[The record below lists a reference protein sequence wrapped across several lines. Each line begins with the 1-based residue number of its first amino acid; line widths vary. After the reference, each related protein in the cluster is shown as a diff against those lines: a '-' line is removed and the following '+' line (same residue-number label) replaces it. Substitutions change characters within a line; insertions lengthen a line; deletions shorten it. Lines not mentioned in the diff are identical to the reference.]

1 MKQFEITEAQEWQL
15 FELLEG
21 NLSADESALLHQE
34 IEAQP
39 ALAYHFNLL
48 KQTYSSA
55 PEIHFPEAQSLK
67 KQPRNKQIYLWTS
80 TAAAAAIALLLFWKP
95 ISTLTNKSSIAAQDN
110 MGQVFDKSKQNEGL
124 EMPSLNPDSAP
135 NEESDRSAN
144 IVSSAKT
151 KATKNL
157 AGNFATEKIHP
168 LITATNDFRS
178 QRNDSQQSRIVAK
191 IEIVKNATANSLA
204 QHLSDQGTIGNALQF
219 NNGENQGP
227 QLLPTPFGQNQN
239 TISGTESTPSPKA
252 KLAKNASPRKTGFA
266 LAKSFYNDGKTMIQ
280 NGHVP
285 HVNIKTINKSH
296 SLLPTIEMGVRLEN
310 NVIMASFNQ

>member
-67 KQPRNKQIYLWTS
+67 KQPRNKQVYLWTS
-80 TAAAAAIALLLFWKP
+80 TAAAAVIALLLLWKP
-95 ISTLTNKSSIAAQDN
+95 ISTLTNKSSIEAQDK
-110 MGQVFDKSKQNEGL
+110 MGQVFEKSKQNEGL
-124 EMPSLNPDSAP
+124 EMPSLNPYSAP
-135 NEESDRSAN
+135 KTESDRTAN
-144 IVSSAKT
+144 TISPAKSQ
-151 KATKNL
+151 ATKNL
-157 AGNFATEKIHP
+157 AGNFTTEKTHP
-168 LITATNDFRS
+168 LITATNDFRG
-178 QRNDSQQSRIVAK
+178 QKNDSQQSPLLTK
-191 IEIVKNATANSLA
+191 IEIVKNATSNSFA
-204 QHLSDQGTIGNALQF
+204 QHLADQGTIGDALQF

-227 QLLPTPFGQNQN
+227 QILPTPFGQNQN
-239 TISGTESTPSPKA
+239 TISGTESTPSLKS

-296 SLLPTIEMGVRLEN
+296 SLLPTIEMGLRLEN

>member
-1 MKQFEITEAQEWQL
+1 MNQFEITEAQEWQL

-48 KQTYSSA
+48 KQTYTSV

-67 KQPRNKQIYLWTS
+67 KQPRNKQVYLWTS
-80 TAAAAAIALLLFWKP
+80 TAVAAAIIILFLWKP
-95 ISTLTNKSSIAAQDN
+95 MAPATNKSNSGVENKMGRVLENQNDGLGTTDLNQDK
-110 MGQVFDKSKQNEGL
+110 V
-124 EMPSLNPDSAP
+124 SAMQSQP
-135 NEESDRSAN
+135 SAN
-144 IVSSAKT
+144 AIRPTNSQ
-151 KATKNL
+151 ATKNL
-157 AGNFATEKIHP
+157 AGNFTTEKTHP
-168 LITATNDFRS
+168 LITATNDFRG
-178 QRNDSQQSRIVAK
+178 QKNDSQQSPLLTK
-191 IEIVKNATANSLA
+191 IEIVKNATSNSFA
-204 QHLSDQGTIGNALQF
+204 QHLADQGSIGDALQF

-227 QLLPTPFGQNQN
+227 QILPTPFGQNQN
-239 TISGTESTPSPKA
+239 NVSGTENTQSPKA
-252 KLAKNASPRKTGFA
+252 KLAKNPSPRKTGFA

-296 SLLPTIEMGVRLEN
+296 SLLPTIEMGLRLEN

>member
-21 NLSADESALLHQE
+21 NLSADESALVHQE

-48 KQTYSSA
+48 KQTYTSA

-67 KQPRNKQIYLWTS
+67 KQPRNKQVYLWTS
-80 TAAAAAIALLLFWKP
+80 TAAAAAIALLLLWKP
-95 ISTLTNKSSIAAQDN
+95 ISTLTNKSSIEAQDN
-110 MGQVFDKSKQNEGL
+110 MGQVFEKSKQNEGL
-124 EMPSLNPDSAP
+124 EMPSLNPYSAP
-135 NEESDRSAN
+135 KTES
-144 IVSSAKT
+144 
-151 KATKNL
+151 
-157 AGNFATEKIHP
+157 G
-168 LITATNDFRS
+168 TNDFRS
-178 QRNDSQQSRIVAK
+178 QRKDSQQRNIVAK
-191 IEIVKNATANSLA
+191 IEIVKNVTANSLA
-204 QHLSDQGTIGNALQF
+204 QHLSDQDSIGDALQF

-227 QLLPTPFGQNQN
+227 QILPTPFGQNQN
-239 TISGTESTPSPKA
+239 TISGTESTQSPKA
-252 KLAKNASPRKTGFA
+252 KLAKNPSPRKTGFA

-296 SLLPTIEMGVRLEN
+296 SLLPTIQMGVRLEN

>member
-48 KQTYSSA
+48 KQTYTSV

-67 KQPRNKQIYLWTS
+67 KQPRNKQVYLWTS
-80 TAAAAAIALLLFWKP
+80 TAAAAAIALLLLWKP
-95 ISTLTNKSSIAAQDN
+95 ISTLTNKSSIAAQDK
-110 MGQVFDKSKQNEGL
+110 MGQVFEKSKLNEDL

-135 NEESDRSAN
+135 MKELERSAN
-144 IVSSAKT
+144 AIRPTNSQ
-151 KATKNL
+151 ATKNL
-157 AGNFATEKIHP
+157 AGNFTPEKIHP

-178 QRNDSQQSRIVAK
+178 QRKDSQQRNIVAK
-191 IEIVKNATANSLA
+191 IEIVKNATSNSLA
-204 QHLSDQGTIGNALQF
+204 QHLSDQGTIGDALQF

-296 SLLPTIEMGVRLEN
+296 SLLPTIQMGVRLEN

>member
-39 ALAYHFNLL
+39 ALAYHFDLL

-67 KQPRNKQIYLWTS
+67 KQPRNKQIYLWAS
-80 TAAAAAIALLLFWKP
+80 TAAAAAIALLLLWKP
-95 ISTLTNKSSIAAQDN
+95 ISTLTNKSSIAAQDK
-110 MGQVFDKSKQNEGL
+110 MGQVFEKSKQNEGL

-135 NEESDRSAN
+135 KKESDRSAN
-144 IVSSAKT
+144 TISSAKT
-151 KATKNL
+151 QATKNI
-157 AGNFATEKIHP
+157 AGNFTTEKIHP

-178 QRNDSQQSRIVAK
+178 QRKDSQQSNIVAK

-204 QHLSDQGTIGNALQF
+204 QHLLDQGTIGDALQF

-227 QLLPTPFGQNQN
+227 QLFPTPFGQNQN
-239 TISGTESTPSPKA
+239 TISGTESTPSPKTI
-252 KLAKNASPRKTGFA
+252 LAKNASPRKTGFA

-296 SLLPTIEMGVRLEN
+296 SLLPTIQMGVRLEN

>member
-21 NLSADESALLHQE
+21 NLSAEEVAQLHQD

-39 ALAYHFNLL
+39 ALTYHYNLL
-48 KQTYSSA
+48 KQTYASA
-55 PEIHFPEAQSLK
+55 QEIHFPNAQSLK
-67 KQPRNKQIYLWTS
+67 KQPSNKQVYLWTS
-80 TAAAAAIALLLFWKP
+80 TAVAAAISLLLLWKP

-110 MGQVFDKSKQNEGL
+110 MGQVFEKSKLNEGL
-124 EMPSLNPDSAP
+124 EMPSLNPDKA
-135 NEESDRSAN
+135 SAN
-144 IVSSAKT
+144 ESQRSTNAIRPTNSQ
-151 KATKNL
+151 ATKNL
-157 AGNFATEKIHP
+157 ARNFTTEKIHP
-168 LITATNDFRS
+168 LITATNDFRG
-178 QRNDSQQSRIVAK
+178 QRKDSQQRSIVAK
-191 IEIVKNATANSLA
+191 IEIVKNATSNSFA
-204 QHLSDQGTIGNALQF
+204 QHLADQSSIGDALQF

-227 QLLPTPFGQNQN
+227 QILPTPLGQNQN
-239 TISGTESTPSPKA
+239 NVSGTESTPSPKA
-252 KLAKNASPRKTGFA
+252 KLAKNPSPRKTGFA

>member
-48 KQTYSSA
+48 KQTYTSA

-67 KQPRNKQIYLWTS
+67 KQPRNKQVYLWTS
-80 TAAAAAIALLLFWKP
+80 TAAAAAIALLLLWKP
-95 ISTLTNKSSIAAQDN
+95 ISKVTNKSSIAAQDK
-110 MGQVFDKSKQNEGL
+110 MGQVFEKSKLNEGL

-135 NEESDRSAN
+135 KTES
-144 IVSSAKT
+144 
-151 KATKNL
+151 
-157 AGNFATEKIHP
+157 
-168 LITATNDFRS
+168 ATNDFRS
-178 QRNDSQQSRIVAK
+178 QRKDSQQSRIVAK
-191 IEIVKNATANSLA
+191 IEIVKNATSNSLA
-204 QHLSDQGTIGNALQF
+204 QHLSDQGTIGDALQF

-266 LAKSFYNDGKTMIQ
+266 LVKSFYNDGKTMIQ

-296 SLLPTIEMGVRLEN
+296 SLLPTIQMGVRLEN

>member
-1 MKQFEITEAQEWQL
+1 MNQFEITEAQEWQL

-48 KQTYSSA
+48 KQTYTSA

-67 KQPRNKQIYLWTS
+67 KHPRNKRVYLWTS
-80 TAAAAAIALLLFWKP
+80 IAAAAAITLLLLWKP
-95 ISTLTNKSSIAAQDN
+95 ISTLTNKSSIAAQDK
-110 MGQVFDKSKQNEGL
+110 MGQVFEKSKLNEGL

-135 NEESDRSAN
+135 AKESDRSAN
-144 IVSSAKT
+144 TIFSAKT
-151 KATKNL
+151 QATKNL
-157 AGNFATEKIHP
+157 AGNFTTEKIHP

-191 IEIVKNATANSLA
+191 IEIVQNATANSLA
-204 QHLSDQGTIGNALQF
+204 QHLLDQGTIGDALQF

-239 TISGTESTPSPKA
+239 TISEVREMIPSKA
-252 KLAKNASPRKTGFA
+252 ASWRKS
-266 LAKSFYNDGKTMIQ
+266 K
-280 NGHVP
+280 
-285 HVNIKTINKSH
+285 
-296 SLLPTIEMGVRLEN
+296 
-310 NVIMASFNQ
+310 

>member
-48 KQTYSSA
+48 KQTYTSA
-55 PEIHFPEAQSLK
+55 PKIHFPEAQSLK
-67 KQPRNKQIYLWTS
+67 KQPRNKQVYHWTS
-80 TAAAAAIALLLFWKP
+80 TAAAAVIALLLLWKP
-95 ISTLTNKSSIAAQDN
+95 ISTLTNKSSIDAQDK
-110 MGQVFDKSKQNEGL
+110 MGQVFEKSKQNEGL
-124 EMPSLNPDSAP
+124 EMPSLNPYSAP
-135 NEESDRSAN
+135 KKESDRTAN
-144 IVSSAKT
+144 TISPVKSQ
-151 KATKNL
+151 ATKNV
-157 AGNFATEKIHP
+157 AGNFTTEKTHP

-178 QRNDSQQSRIVAK
+178 QRKDSQQRNIVAK

-204 QHLSDQGTIGNALQF
+204 QHLSDQGTIGDALQF

-227 QLLPTPFGQNQN
+227 QILPTPFGQNQN
-239 TISGTESTPSPKA
+239 TISGRESTPSLKS

>member
-39 ALAYHFNLL
+39 VLAYHFDLL

-67 KQPRNKQIYLWTS
+67 KQPRNKQIYLWAS
-80 TAAAAAIALLLFWKP
+80 TAAAAAIALLLLWKP
-95 ISTLTNKSSIAAQDN
+95 ISTLTNKSSIDAQNN

-124 EMPSLNPDSAP
+124 EMPSQNPDSAP
-135 NEESDRSAN
+135 KKES
-144 IVSSAKT
+144 
-151 KATKNL
+151 
-157 AGNFATEKIHP
+157 
-168 LITATNDFRS
+168 ATNDFRS
-178 QRNDSQQSRIVAK
+178 QRKDSQQRNIVAK
-191 IEIVKNATANSLA
+191 IEIAKNATSNSLA
-204 QHLSDQGTIGNALQF
+204 QHLSDQGTIGDALQF

-227 QLLPTPFGQNQN
+227 QILPTPFGQNQN
-239 TISGTESTPSPKA
+239 TISGTESTQSPKA

-266 LAKSFYNDGKTMIQ
+266 LVKSFYNDGKTMIQ

-296 SLLPTIEMGVRLEN
+296 SLLPTIQMGVRLEN

>member
-34 IEAQP
+34 IDAQP

-80 TAAAAAIALLLFWKP
+80 TAAAAAIALLLLWKP

-144 IVSSAKT
+144 AIRPTNSQ
-151 KATKNL
+151 ATKNL
-157 AGNFATEKIHP
+157 AGNFTPEKIHP

-178 QRNDSQQSRIVAK
+178 QRKDSQQRNIVAK

-296 SLLPTIEMGVRLEN
+296 SLLPTIQMGVRLEN

>member
-48 KQTYSSA
+48 KQTYTSA

-67 KQPRNKQIYLWTS
+67 KQPRNKQVYLWTS
-80 TAAAAAIALLLFWKP
+80 TAAAAAIALLLLWKP
-95 ISTLTNKSSIAAQDN
+95 ISTLTNKSSIAAQDK
-110 MGQVFDKSKQNEGL
+110 MGQVFEKSKQNEGL
-124 EMPSLNPDSAP
+124 EMPSLNLDNAP
-135 NEESDRSAN
+135 TKESDRSAN
-144 IVSSAKT
+144 AIRPTNSQ
-151 KATKNL
+151 ATKNL
-157 AGNFATEKIHP
+157 AGNFTPEKIHP

-178 QRNDSQQSRIVAK
+178 QRKDSHQRNIVAK
-191 IEIVKNATANSLA
+191 IEIVKNATSNSLA
-204 QHLSDQGTIGNALQF
+204 QHLSDQGTIGDALQF

-296 SLLPTIEMGVRLEN
+296 SLLPTIQMGVRLEN

>member
-48 KQTYSSA
+48 KQTYTSA

-67 KQPRNKQIYLWTS
+67 KQPRKKQVYLWTS
-80 TAAAAAIALLLFWKP
+80 TAAAAAIALLLLWKP
-95 ISTLTNKSSIAAQDN
+95 ISTLTNKSSIDAQNN
-110 MGQVFDKSKQNEGL
+110 MGQVFEKSKQNEGL

-135 NEESDRSAN
+135 KTESDRSVN
-144 IVSSAKT
+144 TISSAKT
-151 KATKNL
+151 QATKNL
-157 AGNFATEKIHP
+157 AGNFTTEKIHP

-178 QRNDSQQSRIVAK
+178 QRKDSQQSNIVAK

-204 QHLSDQGTIGNALQF
+204 QHLLDQGTIGDALQF
-219 NNGENQGP
+219 NNVENQGP

-296 SLLPTIEMGVRLEN
+296 SLLPTIQMGVRLEN

>member
-48 KQTYSSA
+48 KQTYTSA

-67 KQPRNKQIYLWTS
+67 KQPRNKQVYLWTA
-80 TAAAAAIALLLFWKP
+80 TAAAAAIALLLLWKP
-95 ISTLTNKSSIAAQDN
+95 ISTLTNKSSIDAQDN

-135 NEESDRSAN
+135 KTESDRSAN
-144 IVSSAKT
+144 SISSAKSR
-151 KATKNL
+151 ATKNL
-157 AGNFATEKIHP
+157 AGSFTTEKIHP

-178 QRNDSQQSRIVAK
+178 QRKDSQQSNIVAK
-191 IEIVKNATANSLA
+191 IEIVQNATANILA
-204 QHLSDQGTIGNALQF
+204 QHLLDQGTIGDALQF

-227 QLLPTPFGQNQN
+227 QLLPTPFGQYQN

-252 KLAKNASPRKTGFA
+252 KLAKNTSQRKTGFA

-296 SLLPTIEMGVRLEN
+296 SLLPTIQMGVRLEN

>member
-55 PEIHFPEAQSLK
+55 PQIHFPEAQSLK
-67 KQPRNKQIYLWTS
+67 KQPRNKQVYLWTA
-80 TAAAAAIALLLFWKP
+80 TAAAAAIALLLLWKP
-95 ISTLTNKSSIAAQDN
+95 ISTLTNKSSIDAQNN

-124 EMPSLNPDSAP
+124 EMPSLNPDNAP
-135 NEESDRSAN
+135 TKESDRSAN
-144 IVSSAKT
+144 TISSAKT
-151 KATKNL
+151 QATKNL
-157 AGNFATEKIHP
+157 AGNFTTEKIHP

-178 QRNDSQQSRIVAK
+178 QRKDSQQSNIVAK

-204 QHLSDQGTIGNALQF
+204 QHLLDQGTIGDALQF
-219 NNGENQGP
+219 NNVENQGP
-227 QLLPTPFGQNQN
+227 QILPTPFGQNQN
-239 TISGTESTPSPKA
+239 NVSGTETTQSPKA
-252 KLAKNASPRKTGFA
+252 KLAKNPSPRKTGFA

-280 NGHVP
+280 HGHVP

-296 SLLPTIEMGVRLEN
+296 SLLPTIEMGLRLEN

>member
-48 KQTYSSA
+48 KQTYTSA
-55 PEIHFPEAQSLK
+55 PEIYFPEAQSLK

-80 TAAAAAIALLLFWKP
+80 TAAAAAIALLLLWKP
-95 ISTLTNKSSIAAQDN
+95 ISTLTNKSSIAAQDK
-110 MGQVFDKSKQNEGL
+110 MGQVFEKSKQNEGL

-135 NEESDRSAN
+135 KKESDRSAN
-144 IVSSAKT
+144 TISSAKT
-151 KATKNL
+151 QATKNL
-157 AGNFATEKIHP
+157 AGNFTTEKIHP

-178 QRNDSQQSRIVAK
+178 QRKDSQQRNIVAK
-191 IEIVKNATANSLA
+191 IEIVKNATSNSLA
-204 QHLSDQGTIGNALQF
+204 QHLSDQGTIGDALQF

-296 SLLPTIEMGVRLEN
+296 SLLPTIQMGVRLEN

>member
-39 ALAYHFNLL
+39 ALAYHYNLL
-48 KQTYSSA
+48 KQTYTSA

-67 KQPRNKQIYLWTS
+67 KQPRNKQVYLWTS
-80 TAAAAAIALLLFWKP
+80 TAVAAAIAILLLWKP
-95 ISTLTNKSSIAAQDN
+95 ISTLTNKSSTEAQDKI
-110 MGQVFDKSKQNEGL
+110 GRVFEKSKLNEGL

-135 NEESDRSAN
+135 KEESERSAN
-144 IVSSAKT
+144 TISSAKT
-151 KATKNL
+151 QSTKNL
-157 AGNFATEKIHP
+157 AGNLTTEKTHP

-178 QRNDSQQSRIVAK
+178 QRKDSQQSNIVAK
-191 IEIVKNATANSLA
+191 IEIVKNATSASFA
-204 QHLSDQGTIGNALQF
+204 QHLADQGSIGDALQF
-219 NNGENQGP
+219 SGSENQGP
-227 QLLPTPFGQNQN
+227 QILPTPFGQNQN
-239 TISGTESTPSPKA
+239 NVSGTESTPSPKA
-252 KLAKNASPRKTGFA
+252 KLAKNPSPRKTGLA

-296 SLLPTIEMGVRLEN
+296 SLLPTIQMGVRLEN

>member
-67 KQPRNKQIYLWTS
+67 KQPRNKQVYLWTS
-80 TAAAAAIALLLFWKP
+80 TAAAAVIALLLLWKP
-95 ISTLTNKSSIAAQDN
+95 ISTLTNKSSIDAQDK
-110 MGQVFDKSKQNEGL
+110 MGQVFEKSKQNEGL
-124 EMPSLNPDSAP
+124 EMPSLNPYSAP
-135 NEESDRSAN
+135 KKESDRTAN
-144 IVSSAKT
+144 TISPVKSQ
-151 KATKNL
+151 ATKNV
-157 AGNFATEKIHP
+157 AGNFTTEKTHP

-178 QRNDSQQSRIVAK
+178 QRKDSQQRNIVAK

-204 QHLSDQGTIGNALQF
+204 QHLSDQGSIGDALQF

-227 QLLPTPFGQNQN
+227 QILPTPFGQNQN
-239 TISGTESTPSPKA
+239 TISGRESTPSLKS

-296 SLLPTIEMGVRLEN
+296 SLLPTIQMGVRLEN

>member
-48 KQTYSSA
+48 KQTYTSA

-67 KQPRNKQIYLWTS
+67 KQPRNKQVYLWTA
-80 TAAAAAIALLLFWKP
+80 TAAAAAIALLLLWKP
-95 ISTLTNKSSIAAQDN
+95 ISTLTNKSSIDAQDK
-110 MGQVFDKSKQNEGL
+110 MGQVFEKSKQNEGL

-135 NEESDRSAN
+135 KTESDRSAN
-144 IVSSAKT
+144 SISSAKSR
-151 KATKNL
+151 ATKNL
-157 AGNFATEKIHP
+157 AGSFTTEKIHP

-191 IEIVKNATANSLA
+191 IEIVQNATANSLA
-204 QHLSDQGTIGNALQF
+204 QHLLDQGTIGDALQF
-219 NNGENQGP
+219 NNVENQGP

-296 SLLPTIEMGVRLEN
+296 SLLPTIQMGVRLEN

>member
-48 KQTYSSA
+48 KQTYTSA

-67 KQPRNKQIYLWTS
+67 KQPRNKQVYLWTS
-80 TAAAAAIALLLFWKP
+80 TAAAAAIALLLLWKP
-95 ISTLTNKSSIAAQDN
+95 ISTLTNKSSIEAQDK
-110 MGQVFDKSKQNEGL
+110 MGQVFEKSKLNEGL
-124 EMPSLNPDSAP
+124 EMPSLNPYSAP
-135 NEESDRSAN
+135 KTES
-144 IVSSAKT
+144 
-151 KATKNL
+151 
-157 AGNFATEKIHP
+157 
-168 LITATNDFRS
+168 ATNDFRS
-178 QRNDSQQSRIVAK
+178 QRKDSQQSRIVAK
-191 IEIVKNATANSLA
+191 IEIVKNATSNSLA
-204 QHLSDQGTIGNALQF
+204 QHLSDQGTIGDALQF

-227 QLLPTPFGQNQN
+227 QLLPTPFGQNEN
-239 TISGTESTPSPKA
+239 TISETESTQSPKA

-266 LAKSFYNDGKTMIQ
+266 LVKSFYNDGKTMIQ

-296 SLLPTIEMGVRLEN
+296 SLLPTIQMGVRLEN

>member
-67 KQPRNKQIYLWTS
+67 KQPRNNQIYLWTS
-80 TAAAAAIALLLFWKP
+80 TAAAAAIALLLLWKP
-95 ISTLTNKSSIAAQDN
+95 ISTLTNKSSIAAQDK
-110 MGQVFDKSKQNEGL
+110 MGQVFEKSKLNEDL

-135 NEESDRSAN
+135 MKDTERSAN
-144 IVSSAKT
+144 AIRPTNSQ
-151 KATKNL
+151 ATKNL
-157 AGNFATEKIHP
+157 AGNFTPEKIHP

-178 QRNDSQQSRIVAK
+178 QRKDSQQSRIVAK

-296 SLLPTIEMGVRLEN
+296 SLLPTIQMGVRLEN

>member
-21 NLSADESALLHQE
+21 NLSADESVLLHQE

-48 KQTYSSA
+48 KQTYTSA
-55 PEIHFPEAQSLK
+55 PQIHFPEAQSLK
-67 KQPRNKQIYLWTS
+67 KQPRNKQVYLWTS
-80 TAAAAAIALLLFWKP
+80 TAAAAAIALLLLWKP
-95 ISTLTNKSSIAAQDN
+95 ISTLTNKSSIDAQDK
-110 MGQVFDKSKQNEGL
+110 MGQVFEKSKLNEGL
-124 EMPSLNPDSAP
+124 EMPSLNPDNAP
-135 NEESDRSAN
+135 KKESDRSAN
-144 IVSSAKT
+144 TISSAKT
-151 KATKNL
+151 QATKNL
-157 AGNFATEKIHP
+157 AGNFTTEKIHP

-191 IEIVKNATANSLA
+191 IEIVKNATSNSLA
-204 QHLSDQGTIGNALQF
+204 QHLSDQGTIGDALQF

-239 TISGTESTPSPKA
+239 TISGTESTPLPKA

-296 SLLPTIEMGVRLEN
+296 SLLPTIQMGVRLEN

>member
-39 ALAYHFNLL
+39 ALAYHFDLL

-55 PEIHFPEAQSLK
+55 PEIHFPETQSLK
-67 KQPRNKQIYLWTS
+67 KQPRNKQVYLWTS
-80 TAAAAAIALLLFWKP
+80 TAAAAVIALLLLWKP
-95 ISTLTNKSSIAAQDN
+95 ISTLTNKSSIEAQDN
-110 MGQVFDKSKQNEGL
+110 MGQVLEKSKLNEGL

-135 NEESDRSAN
+135 NTESDRTAN
-144 IVSSAKT
+144 TISSAKT
-151 KATKNL
+151 QATKNI
-157 AGNFATEKIHP
+157 AGNFTTEKIHP

-204 QHLSDQGTIGNALQF
+204 QHLLDQGTIGDALQF

-252 KLAKNASPRKTGFA
+252 KLAKNPSPRKTGFA

-296 SLLPTIEMGVRLEN
+296 SLLPTIQMGVRLEN

>member
-48 KQTYSSA
+48 KQTYTSA
-55 PEIHFPEAQSLK
+55 PQIHFHEAQSLK
-67 KQPRNKQIYLWTS
+67 KQPRKKQVYLWTS
-80 TAAAAAIALLLFWKP
+80 TAAAAAIALLLLWKP
-95 ISTLTNKSSIAAQDN
+95 ISTLTNKSSIDAQNN
-110 MGQVFDKSKQNEGL
+110 MGQVFEKSKQNEGL

-135 NEESDRSAN
+135 KTESDRSVN
-144 IVSSAKT
+144 TISSAKT
-151 KATKNL
+151 QATKNL
-157 AGNFATEKIHP
+157 AGNFTTEKIHP

-178 QRNDSQQSRIVAK
+178 QRKDSQQSNIVAK

-204 QHLSDQGTIGNALQF
+204 QHLLDQGTIGDALQF
-219 NNGENQGP
+219 NNVENQGP

-296 SLLPTIEMGVRLEN
+296 SLLPTIQMGVRLEN

>member
-48 KQTYSSA
+48 KQTYTSA
-55 PEIHFPEAQSLK
+55 PEIHFPETQSLK
-67 KQPRNKQIYLWTS
+67 KQPRNKQVYLWTS
-80 TAAAAAIALLLFWKP
+80 TAAAAAIALLLLWKP
-95 ISTLTNKSSIAAQDN
+95 ISTVTNKSSIEAQNN
-110 MGQVFDKSKQNEGL
+110 MGQVFEKSKQNEGL

-135 NEESDRSAN
+135 KKES
-144 IVSSAKT
+144 
-151 KATKNL
+151 
-157 AGNFATEKIHP
+157 
-168 LITATNDFRS
+168 ATNDFRS
-178 QRNDSQQSRIVAK
+178 QRKDSQQRNIVAK
-191 IEIVKNATANSLA
+191 IEIAKNATSNSLA
-204 QHLSDQGTIGNALQF
+204 QHLSDQGTIGDALQF
-219 NNGENQGP
+219 NNGENQGQ
-227 QLLPTPFGQNQN
+227 QLFPTPFGQNQN

-296 SLLPTIEMGVRLEN
+296 SLLPTIQMGVRLEN

>member
-21 NLSADESALLHQE
+21 NLSADESVLLHQE

-48 KQTYSSA
+48 KQTYTSA
-55 PEIHFPEAQSLK
+55 PEIYFPEAQSLK

-80 TAAAAAIALLLFWKP
+80 TAAAAAIALLLLWKP
-95 ISTLTNKSSIAAQDN
+95 ISTLTNKSSIAAQDK
-110 MGQVFDKSKQNEGL
+110 MGQVFEKSKQNEGL
-124 EMPSLNPDSAP
+124 KMPSLNPDSAP
-135 NEESDRSAN
+135 KKESDRSAN
-144 IVSSAKT
+144 SISSAKT
-151 KATKNL
+151 QATKNL
-157 AGNFATEKIHP
+157 AGNFTTEKIHP

-178 QRNDSQQSRIVAK
+178 QRKDSQQRNIVAK

-204 QHLSDQGTIGNALQF
+204 QHLLDQGTIGDALQF

-227 QLLPTPFGQNQN
+227 QILPTPFGQNQN
-239 TISGTESTPSPKA
+239 NVSGTETTQSPKA
-252 KLAKNASPRKTGFA
+252 KLAKNPSPRKTGFA

-296 SLLPTIEMGVRLEN
+296 SLLPTIQMGVRLEN

>member
-1 MKQFEITEAQEWQL
+1 MKQFKITEAQEWQM

-34 IEAQP
+34 IESQP

-48 KQTYSSA
+48 KQTYTSA
-55 PEIHFPEAQSLK
+55 PEINFPNAPSLK
-67 KQPRNKQIYLWTS
+67 KQPRNKQIYLWVS
-80 TAAAAAIALLLFWKP
+80 TAAAAAIALLLLWKP

-110 MGQVFDKSKQNEGL
+110 MVQIFEKSKLNEGL
-124 EMPSLNPDSAP
+124 ETPSLNPDNAP
-135 NEESDRSAN
+135 KEESEHSAN
-144 IVSSAKT
+144 TISPAKSQ
-151 KATKNL
+151 ATKNL
-157 AGNFATEKIHP
+157 AGNFTTEKIHP

-178 QRNDSQQSRIVAK
+178 QRKDSQQSNIVAK
-191 IEIVKNATANSLA
+191 IEIVKNATTNSLA
-204 QHLSDQGTIGNALQF
+204 QHLSDQGSIGDALQF
-219 NNGENQGP
+219 NNGENQSP
-227 QLLPTPFGQNQN
+227 QILPAPFGQNQN
-239 TISGTESTPSPKA
+239 NVSGTESTPSPKA
-252 KLAKNASPRKTGFA
+252 KLAKNPSPRKTGLA

-296 SLLPTIEMGVRLEN
+296 SLLPTIQMGVRLEN

>member
-1 MKQFEITEAQEWQL
+1 MKQFEITEAQECQL

-67 KQPRNKQIYLWTS
+67 KQPRNKQVYLWIS
-80 TAAAAAIALLLFWKP
+80 TAAAAAIAILLLWKP
-95 ISTLTNKSSIAAQDN
+95 MAPAKNKSNSGVENKMGEVFEKHNNNLGTSELHQDKARA
-110 MGQVFDKSKQNEGL
+110 D
-124 EMPSLNPDSAP
+124 
-135 NEESDRSAN
+135 ESRPSAN
-144 IVSSAKT
+144 AIRPT
-151 KATKNL
+151 KSQATKNV
-157 AGNFATEKIHP
+157 AGNFTTEKTHP

-178 QRNDSQQSRIVAK
+178 QRKDSQQRNIVAK

-204 QHLSDQGTIGNALQF
+204 QHLSDQGTIGDALQF

-227 QLLPTPFGQNQN
+227 QILPTPFGQNQN
-239 TISGTESTPSPKA
+239 TISGTESAPSPKS

-296 SLLPTIEMGVRLEN
+296 SLLPTIEMGLRLEN

>member
-48 KQTYSSA
+48 KQTYTSA

-67 KQPRNKQIYLWTS
+67 KQPRNKQVYLWTS
-80 TAAAAAIALLLFWKP
+80 TAAAAAIALLLLWKP
-95 ISTLTNKSSIAAQDN
+95 ISKVTNKSSIAAQDK
-110 MGQVFDKSKQNEGL
+110 MGQVFEKSKLNEGL

-135 NEESDRSAN
+135 KTES
-144 IVSSAKT
+144 
-151 KATKNL
+151 
-157 AGNFATEKIHP
+157 
-168 LITATNDFRS
+168 ATNDFRS
-178 QRNDSQQSRIVAK
+178 QRKDSQQSRIVAK
-191 IEIVKNATANSLA
+191 IEIVKNATSNSLA
-204 QHLSDQGTIGNALQF
+204 QHLSDQGTIGDALQF

-252 KLAKNASPRKTGFA
+252 KLAKNPSPRKTGFA

-280 NGHVP
+280 HGHVP

-296 SLLPTIEMGVRLEN
+296 SLLPTIEMGLRLEN

>member
-34 IEAQP
+34 IEAKP

-67 KQPRNKQIYLWTS
+67 KQPRNKQVYLWTS
-80 TAAAAAIALLLFWKP
+80 TAAAAAIALLLLWKP

-144 IVSSAKT
+144 IISSAKT

-191 IEIVKNATANSLA
+191 IEIVKNATSNSLA
-204 QHLSDQGTIGNALQF
+204 QHLSDQGTIGDALQF

>member
-39 ALAYHFNLL
+39 VLAYHFDLL
-48 KQTYSSA
+48 KQTYTSA
-55 PEIHFPEAQSLK
+55 PEIHFPETQSLK
-67 KQPRNKQIYLWTS
+67 KQPRNKQVYLWTS
-80 TAAAAAIALLLFWKP
+80 TAAAAAIALLLLWKP
-95 ISTLTNKSSIAAQDN
+95 ISTVTNKSSIEAQNN
-110 MGQVFDKSKQNEGL
+110 MGQVFEKSKQNEGL

-135 NEESDRSAN
+135 KKES
-144 IVSSAKT
+144 
-151 KATKNL
+151 
-157 AGNFATEKIHP
+157 
-168 LITATNDFRS
+168 ATNDFRS
-178 QRNDSQQSRIVAK
+178 QRKDSQQRNIVAK

-204 QHLSDQGTIGNALQF
+204 QHLSDQGTIGDALQF

-252 KLAKNASPRKTGFA
+252 KLSKNASPRKTGFA

-296 SLLPTIEMGVRLEN
+296 SLLPTIQMGVRLEN

>member
-67 KQPRNKQIYLWTS
+67 KQPRNKQVYLWTS
-80 TAAAAAIALLLFWKP
+80 TAAAAAIALLLLWKP
-95 ISTLTNKSSIAAQDN
+95 ISTLTNKSSIAAQDK
-110 MGQVFDKSKQNEGL
+110 MGQVLEKSKQNEGL

-135 NEESDRSAN
+135 KTES
-144 IVSSAKT
+144 
-151 KATKNL
+151 
-157 AGNFATEKIHP
+157 
-168 LITATNDFRS
+168 ATNDFRS
-178 QRNDSQQSRIVAK
+178 QRKDSQQSNIVAK
-191 IEIVKNATANSLA
+191 IEIVKNATTNSLA
-204 QHLSDQGTIGNALQF
+204 QHLSDQGTIGDALQF

-252 KLAKNASPRKTGFA
+252 KLAKNPSPRKTGFA

-296 SLLPTIEMGVRLEN
+296 SLLPTIQMGVRLEN

>member
-80 TAAAAAIALLLFWKP
+80 TAAAAAIALLLLWKP

-144 IVSSAKT
+144 IISSAKT

-296 SLLPTIEMGVRLEN
+296 SLLPTIQMGVRLEN